1 MYIAKPPAPKKIP
14 TMLSLQYTAYLLIS
28 IIIKFSDLP
37 LMKTTQHKNSRR
49 TTQISEFRMQHKM
62 KLHYN
67 KFMLKLCK

>member
-49 TTQISEFRMQHKM
+49 TTQIS
-62 KLHYN
+62 
-67 KFMLKLCK
+67 